1 MRASL
6 DFIIENQS
14 SFRLVIFAGVLLS
27 MMALEAVAPR
37 RNRTSARTRRWST
50 NIALVVIDTFAAR
63 LLGPL
68 IAGAVA
74 IYAHENGVGLFNMID
89 MPMIVSIIISV
100 MALDMAIYWQHVAFH
115 KVPLFWRFHKVHHA
129 DRDIDVTTG
138 VRFHPAE
145 IVLSMLYKAI
155 CVLALGPSLIAVI
168 LFEVIL
174 NASAMFNHAN
184 FKLPQAADRIIRPFL
199 VTPDMHRVHH
209 SDIECETNSNYGFC
223 LSVWDRLFRSYI
235 AQPKL
240 GHDKMTIGLSE
251 YQTQEPNRIL
261 WSLIVPFT
269 GKSKPSPPANGETIS

>member
-1 MRASL
+1 M

-37 RNRTSARTRRWST
+37 RKRTSTRTRRWST
-50 NIALVVIDTFAAR
+50 NMALVVIDTFAAR

-74 IYAHENGVGLFNMID
+74 IYAQSKGIGLFNMID
-89 MPMIVSIIISV
+89 VPVVVAIIVSV

-184 FKLPQAADRIIRPFL
+184 FKLPQAADRVIRPFL

-209 SDIECETNSNYGFC
+209 SEIERETNSNYGFC

-235 AQPKL
+235 AQPEL

-269 GKSKPSPPANGETIS
+269 GKPKPSAPAKSETVS